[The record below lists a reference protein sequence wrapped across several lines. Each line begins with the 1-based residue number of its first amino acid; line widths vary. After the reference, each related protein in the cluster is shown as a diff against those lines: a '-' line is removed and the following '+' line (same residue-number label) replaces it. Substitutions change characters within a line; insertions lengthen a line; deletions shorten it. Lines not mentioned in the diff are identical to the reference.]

1 MNKGNGADFF
11 QFGRFDRN
19 TGNFQNVNTLDG
31 QSTCFSVTGENENI
45 PPVATGIPQDNTVEL
60 QCDEIGREVP
70 ISFAAP
76 ENNDTVTVVLATGVS
91 TPGVSVS
98 IDNDGSQTAT
108 AVVKWEPSTASSSSV
123 SVQLVATDSFG
134 ATTEVGLTFTSP
146 GPCTGSPTKVPT
158 LSPTVK
164 PVSSLM

>member
-1 MNKGNGADFF
+1 M
-11 QFGRFDRN
+11 
-19 TGNFQNVNTLDG
+19 
-31 QSTCFSVTGENENI
+31 
-45 PPVATGIPQDNTVEL
+45 
-60 QCDEIGREVP
+60 
-70 ISFAAP
+70 
-76 ENNDTVTVVLATGVS
+76 TVVVAPINPSS
-91 TPGVSVS
+91 TPGVSVD
-98 IDNDGSQTAT
+98 INNDGSQTAT
-108 AVVKWEPSTASSSSV
+108 VVVKWDPSTASSSSV